1 MFLQKIEIQGFKS
14 FANKT
19 ILEFNRELTAIVGP
33 NGSGKSN
40 VADAVRWVLGEQS
53 LKLLRGKKAEDVI
66 FAGSDKKNRSG
77 MAEVSIYLNNEDGQ
91 APIEYSELI
100 ITRRVF
106 RDGQSEYLLNQNQV
120 RLQDIQLLMA
130 RASVGQKTYSVI
142 AQGMIDSVLLAS
154 PGERKEFFEEATG
167 VKQYQIKREQS
178 INKLVTTY
186 ENLEQ
191 AKILVQEIEPRL
203 RVLTRQIKRLER
215 REELEVLLQGL
226 QKKYYRFRYQ
236 QLALSCWQVGDGLA
250 AKITLGEERLKTIT
264 ELQARLAALEKTAS
278 WSQTWR
284 ELQIKQVGLRNH
296 LSELTREQTLA
307 QAAEEI
313 GHLKRG
319 EGEIALLKQRR
330 QELIE
335 ELKLAQTQF
344 SQFNLEIEHGRKQLQ
359 SKLEE
364 QVKLVDWF
372 VGLAKGGGSWAE
384 SELTK
389 LISEQREL
397 KQHLLSVKSLT
408 EVKTLANQAGAI
420 AERLQILAKHWSE
433 DAASQSPDW
442 DSCWQQRDHLAQEIG
457 GLEANLNQ
465 QAIQLSAKQ
474 ESSERLQASLFKIEA
489 SLESKA
495 PVKVKSGETEELGS
509 TIKQV
514 EQELTMIDEKLQELH
529 NQEESS
535 KSDLFKL
542 QRELDRAQNLAQTY
556 SQEKH
561 ELELAKARLETKL
574 EDLEREMVQEAPLEL
589 IHEIKAAGETETIAE
604 GATALEIK
612 KLKGQL
618 ELTGGIE
625 PEVVSDY
632 EQTKT
637 RFDFLTGQITDLEQA
652 TQALEA
658 IIQDLDETIAQ
669 RFLVSFRAI
678 NEKFVEYFKL
688 LFSGGK
694 VQLVLQKIEPS
705 LEEEAGSET
714 TADGQAEVEAK
725 PLSVREKFLAKEKI
739 KAGLFAGVEIQA
751 TPPGKKLATIAS
763 LSGGE
768 KALASIALICAI
780 ISFNPS
786 PFVVLDEVDAALD
799 ESNSER
805 FAAILDKLMVHT
817 QFITI
822 THNRATMRRAA
833 VLYGVTMGDDG
844 ISKLLSVKLEE
855 AKEMAGK
862 KLNPKT

>member
-19 ILEFNRELTAIVGP
+19 VLEFNRELTAIVGP

-66 FAGSDKKNRSG
+66 FAGSDKKNRGG

-91 APIEYSELI
+91 APIEYSELV

-120 RLQDIQLLMA
+120 RLQDVQLLMA
-130 RASVGQKTYSVI
+130 RANVGQKTYSVI

-154 PGERKEFFEEATG
+154 PAERKEFFEEATG

-178 INKLVTTY
+178 INKLITTY

-203 RVLTRQIKRLER
+203 KVLIRQVKRLER
-215 REELEVLLQGL
+215 REELEILLQSL
-226 QKKYYRFRYQ
+226 QKRYYRFRYQ
-236 QLALSCWQVGDGLA
+236 HLATSYRQVDDDLA
-250 AKITLGEERLKTIT
+250 GKITLGEERLKAIA
-264 ELQARLAALEKTAS
+264 ELQAKLAALEKTTPL
-278 WSQTWR
+278 SQTWR
-284 ELQIKQVGLRNH
+284 ELQIEQSGLRNR
-296 LSELTREQTLA
+296 LTELTREQTLA
-307 QAAEEI
+307 RAAEEI

-319 EGEIALLKQRR
+319 EGEIALLKQRQ
-330 QELIE
+330 QELAE
-335 ELKLAQTQF
+335 ELNRAQTQVK
-344 SQFNLEIEHGRKQLQ
+344 QFNSETERTRKQLQ
-359 SKLEE
+359 EKLEE
-364 QVKLVDWF
+364 QTKLMDWLVNLTQGGGHWLEAELNKLV
-372 VGLAKGGGSWAE
+372 K
-384 SELTK
+384 
-389 LISEQREL
+389 EQWEL
-397 KQHLLSVKSLT
+397 KERLLNIKALA
-408 EVKTLANQAGAI
+408 EVKALATQAGTV
-420 AERLQILAKHWSE
+420 AEHLQILSKRWSE
-433 DAASQSPDW
+433 NAAGKSPDW
-442 DSCWQQRDHLAQEIG
+442 DDYLQQRDRLAQAIG

-465 QAIQLSAKQ
+465 QVIQLDINQ
-474 ESSERLQASLFKIEA
+474 ESVRRLQASLLKIEA
-489 SLESKA
+489 GLGT
-495 PVKVKSGETEELGS
+495 KVSAKIKSDEAGEISGEIKSVELKLGIIE
-509 TIKQV
+509 T
-514 EQELTMIDEKLQELH
+514 KLQELH

-542 QRELDRAQNLAQTY
+542 QRELARAQNLAQTY
-556 SQEKH
+556 SESKH

-574 EDLEREMVQEAPLEL
+574 EDLEREMVQEVPLEL
-589 IHEIKAAGETETIAE
+589 IHEIKAGGEVETIDE
-604 GATALEIK
+604 GAAALEIK
-612 KLKGQL
+612 KIKGQL
-618 ELTGGIE
+618 ELSGGIE

-637 RFDFLTGQITDLEQA
+637 RFDFLAGQITDLEQA
-652 TQALEA
+652 TQALGS
-658 IIQDLDETIAQ
+658 IIEDLDETIAQ
-669 RFLVSFRAI
+669 RFLVSFKAI

-694 VQLVLQKIEPS
+694 AQLVLQKIEPMV
-705 LEEEAGSET
+705 ETEGENAIAVDEAGQT
-714 TADGQAEVEAK
+714 EAK
-725 PLSVREKFLAKEKI
+725 PLSAREKFLAKERVRSS
-739 KAGLFAGVEIQA
+739 LFAGVEIQA
-751 TPPGKKLATIAS
+751 TPPGKKLSTIAS

-805 FAAILDKLMVHT
+805 FAAILDKLMIHT

-855 AKEMAGK
+855 AKEIVGK
-862 KLNPKT
+862 NSKS